1 MAMSNHL
8 LVIEGTLRPDG
19 TLELDEKINLP
30 AGRVQVIVQP
40 LPQLPPDDPFW
51 QRMQAMWAAQ
61 KARGHVPRSVEEIE
75 HESRQ
80 MEAEMEREIEAAGR
94 LQKESRQSRRESEER
109 AGSSAG

>member
-1 MAMSNHL
+1 VNNQP

-19 TLELDEKINLP
+19 TLELDEKIALP

-61 KARGHVPRSVEEIE
+61 KARGHVPRSAEEV
-75 HESRQ
+75 
-80 MEAEMEREIEAAGR
+80 ERE
-94 LQKESRQSRRESEER
+94 L
-109 AGSSAG
+109 